1 MADSILGLITSAK
14 FAAEN
19 DRFYNHRRKI
29 LYSYPAG
36 NCSLTGILSLADD
49 EPTDDTVNIWY
60 EQRYQSPQFASRGTN
75 PLTLS
80 APSTCDADDGT
91 VAVTATINNVTT
103 DVWLKVDSTKDLR
116 PSQVIQQDTAEYQLW
131 VIQVVPGV
139 ATASLKGYVKCR
151 MLRAVTPYTGTDY
164 TAGTTFSVVGTA
176 VGEGASDTGL
186 TPLGMKRPYAVQNQ
200 CQIFRTA
207 FTFTGTVLKEGLKYD
222 ASGPY
227 KKRAKEAIIEH
238 MTSIER
244 TIIWGKKST
253 TTRAALTSGD
263 EDEVVRTMSGIL
275 EFIRL
280 WDAGSTGLQ
289 IDGSTYAP
297 YGFKTASTLD
307 SQDQKR
313 IIDNTD
319 GTISVK
325 KFNIWAERVTR
336 YSSGK
341 TRDKLILCGSGCSLV
356 FAELLRKNTQV
367 LASEKTKIYGL
378 SLTTISTPCG
388 DFHLMNHPLFS
399 ERADLRQAAL
409 ILDVWNIKFRPLRD
423 RDTTLRKMIQ
433 PNGADRRKDEYLT
446 EATLEFVRPDSCMY
460 IKNIST
466 YVES

>member
-1 MADSILGLITSAK
+1 MAESILGLITSAK

-29 LYSYPAG
+29 LYAYPAG
-36 NCSLTGILSLADD
+36 NAPLTGILSLCDD

-60 EQRYQSPQFASRGTN
+60 EQRYQSPQFTTRGTA
-75 PLTLS
+75 PLTS
-80 APSTCDADDGT
+80 TAPSTGDADNGT
-91 VAVTATINNVTT
+91 EAVTGNVNNVTT
-103 DVWLKVDSTKDLR
+103 DLYLKVSTTKDLR
-116 PSQVIQQDTAEYQLW
+116 PSQVLQQDTTEAQFW
-131 VIQVVPGV
+131 VISVVPGV
-139 ATASLKGYVKCR
+139 ASAATNGYVKVR
-151 MLRAVTPYTGTDY
+151 MLRALTAYTAGDY
-164 TAGTTFSVVGTA
+164 TAGTSFSVIGTA

-186 TPLGMKRPYAVQNQ
+186 TPLGMKRPYAVSNQ
-200 CQIFRTA
+200 CQIWRTG
-207 FTFTGTVLKEGLKYD
+207 FTFSGTVLKEGLKYD
-222 ASGPY
+222 ATGPY

-238 MTSIER
+238 MTNIER
-244 TIIWGKKST
+244 TIIWGKRST
-253 TTRAALTSGD
+253 ITRAALTSGD
-263 EDEVVRTMSGIL
+263 EDEVVRTMSGIN
-275 EFIRL
+275 EFLRL

-289 IDGSTYAP
+289 IDGATYAP
-297 YGFKTASTLD
+297 YGFKSASTSD

-319 GTISVK
+319 GTLSIK
-325 KFNIWAERVTR
+325 KFNVWAERVTR

-367 LASEKTKIYGL
+367 LASERTNIYGL
-378 SLTTISTPCG
+378 SLTTIRTPCG
-388 DFHLMNHPLFS
+388 DFHLMTHPLFS
-399 ERADLRQAAL
+399 ERSDLRQAAL

-446 EATLEFVRPDSCMY
+446 EATLEFVRPDSCMF